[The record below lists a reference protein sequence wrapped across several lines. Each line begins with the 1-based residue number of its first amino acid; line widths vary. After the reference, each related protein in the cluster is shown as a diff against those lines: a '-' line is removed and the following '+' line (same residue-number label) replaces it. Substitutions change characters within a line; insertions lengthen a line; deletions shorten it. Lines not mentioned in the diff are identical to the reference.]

1 MLDER
6 YTRQMNL
13 PEIGLEGQKKLK
25 ECSIVV
31 IGAGGLGSPA
41 LLYLAA
47 AGIGEITIVDG
58 DHVEASN
65 LHRQILYNESDIGS
79 KKSETAAKRLI
90 DLNSQINV
98 NIVSEF
104 LNKENAE
111 KIISNHDILIDGSDN
126 IPTRYILD
134 DACKKMNIPWVH
146 ASIHRFEGQIA
157 CFNISGSAG
166 YRELFPDSSVGDNV
180 PNCAEAGV
188 LGVLPG
194 IIGTIQAT
202 QALKIC
208 LGIGE
213 DLANKVLIIN
223 TKTMSFRTMD
233 YGEKV
238 ENVVYEKPKNINAKE
253 AHQLMVKGWKPYI
266 IDCRGENEAQIA
278 KLNQVDL
285 CIEHTLVS
293 TKINQIPND
302 KDVLIYCHHG
312 TRSMYSI
319 SVLINNGFNGK
330 YLYNLAGGIDSWSL
344 DVDPSIR
351 RY

>member
-6 YTRQMNL
+6 YTRQINL
-13 PEIGLEGQKKLK
+13 PEIGVEGQKKLK
-25 ECSIVV
+25 ESSIVV

-47 AGIGEITIVDG
+47 AGIGNITIVDG
-58 DHVEASN
+58 DVVEASN
-65 LHRQILYNESDIGS
+65 LHRQILYNESDIGT
-79 KKSETAAKRLI
+79 KKSETAAKKLI

-98 NIVSEF
+98 NVISEF
-104 LNKENAE
+104 LNEENAE
-111 KIISNHDILIDGSDN
+111 EIIANHDILIDGSDN

-134 DACKKMNIPWVH
+134 DVCRKKRIPWIH

-166 YRELFPDSSVGDNV
+166 YRDLFPDPSAAENV

-202 QALKIC
+202 QALKLC

-213 DLANKVLIIN
+213 DLANKVLIID
-223 TKTMSFRTMD
+223 TKSMSFRTMNF
-233 YGEKV
+233 GEKI
-238 ENVVYEKPKNINAKE
+238 EKIVYEKPKNISAIEVNN
-253 AHQLMVKGWKPYI
+253 LMNEGWNPFI
-266 IDCRGENEAQIA
+266 IDCRTEREARIA
-278 KLNQVDL
+278 KLNQVDI
-285 CIEHTLVS
+285 CIEHTHIS
-293 TKINQIPND
+293 TIINQIPND

-319 SVLINNGFNGK
+319 SVLINQGFNGK
-330 YLYNLAGGIDSWSL
+330 YLYNLTGGIDSWSL
-344 DVDPSIR
+344 DVDSSIR

>member
-1 MLDER
+1 VLDER
-6 YTRQMNL
+6 YTRQINL
-13 PEIGLEGQKKLK
+13 PEIGVEGQKKLK
-25 ECSIVV
+25 ESSIVV

-47 AGIGEITIVDG
+47 AGIGNITIVDG
-58 DHVEASN
+58 DVVEASN
-65 LHRQILYNESDIGS
+65 LHRQILYNESDIGT
-79 KKSETAAKRLI
+79 KKSETAAKKLI

-98 NIVSEF
+98 NVISEF
-104 LNKENAE
+104 LNEENAE
-111 KIISNHDILIDGSDN
+111 EIIANHDILIDGSDN

-134 DACKKMNIPWVH
+134 DVCRKKRIPWIH

-166 YRELFPDSSVGDNV
+166 YRDLFPDPSAAENV

-202 QALKIC
+202 QALKLC

-213 DLANKVLIIN
+213 DLANKVLIID
-223 TKTMSFRTMD
+223 TKSMSFRTMNF
-233 YGEKV
+233 GEKI
-238 ENVVYEKPKNINAKE
+238 EKIVYEKPKNISAIEVNN
-253 AHQLMVKGWKPYI
+253 LMNEGWNPFI
-266 IDCRGENEAQIA
+266 IDCRTEREARIA
-278 KLNQVDL
+278 KLNQVDI
-285 CIEHTLVS
+285 CIEHTHIS
-293 TKINQIPND
+293 TIINQIPND

-319 SVLINNGFNGK
+319 SVLINQGFNGK
-330 YLYNLAGGIDSWSL
+330 YLYNLTGGIDSWSL
-344 DVDPSIR
+344 DVDSSIR